1 LRDEHGFTGGITIVR
16 DYVAGAKLRSREV
29 FIPLSHK
36 PGHAQVDFGEADGI
50 IDGKLVRFHYFC
62 MDLPHSDAPFIKA
75 YPAEVAEACG
85 RLRLLWRRPAVDP
98 V

>member
-1 LRDEHGFTGGITIVR
+1 MVCRLCITGGITIVR

-50 IDGKLVRFHYFC
+50 IDGKLVR
-62 MDLPHSDAPFIKA
+62 PVTKA
-75 YPAEVAEACG
+75 TTFPKLSSKLTISEMCA
-85 RLRLLWRRPAVDP
+85 
-98 V
+98 

>member
-1 LRDEHGFTGGITIVR
+1 MVSP
-16 DYVAGAKLRSREV
+16 VASPLSAIMWRAKLRSREV

-75 YPAEVAEACG
+75 YPAEVAEAFCEG
-85 RLRLLWRRPAVDP
+85 HVGLRLLWRRPAVDP